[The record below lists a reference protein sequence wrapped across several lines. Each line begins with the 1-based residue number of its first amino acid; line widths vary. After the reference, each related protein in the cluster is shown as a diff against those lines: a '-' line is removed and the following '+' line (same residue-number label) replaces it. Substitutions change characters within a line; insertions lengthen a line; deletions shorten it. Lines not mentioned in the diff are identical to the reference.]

1 MRRAAPAAAPVAVDK
16 EVKRKQRMGDIKLDL
31 HRVLLDNLNLAALE
45 HATEAD
51 LRAEINAISAE
62 HLNDN
67 AIVLGREDRIILNKE
82 LYDEVTGLGPLET
95 LLQDESVNDILVNG
109 PQQIFVE
116 RSGKLELTDVTF
128 KDERHLLRIID
139 KIVSAVGRRV
149 DESKPYVDARLKDG
163 SRFNAMVPPVAV
175 DGSLVSIRKFKKD
188 KLGIDDLVQFG
199 AFSEEMAAYL
209 QAAVSTR
216 LNVIVSGG
224 TGSGKTTTLNALS
237 SFIADDER
245 ILTIEDTA
253 ELQLQQ
259 THVGRMESRP
269 PNVEGKGEVSP
280 RDCLKNALRM
290 RPDRIIVG
298 ETRGEEVIDMLQ
310 AMNTGHDGSM
320 TTIHANNPR
329 DGISRLENMVA
340 MAGIEMPLK
349 AVRSQISSAVNLIVQ
364 ASRLQDGSR
373 RMTSITEITG
383 MEGDVISMQEIF
395 RFQRVGPDARQQDH
409 RPLSQP
415 QACAATSPSAS
426 ASGAMICPRPSLN
439 PSQRSK
445 PHGHQCRTHHLRSDL
460 YRRAGA
466 RRRASIWRLFGRS
479 ISLNSRVNRRL
490 EMIEKGDTPRGG
502 AGQICARRCSSTR
515 KSKGIPL
522 YSLWLSEKA
531 QKGRDCLLPATADH
545 GDGRP
550 FGSVLPWPDRR
561 HRDRSTRAHRRLHR
575 HGGRCC
581 VYVGVHESQQAHGD
595 HRRTAPRC
603 GRADGA
609 LLARRSPV
617 HQRHHHREQRNP
629 RPACLRIR
637 CDRG

>member
-1 MRRAAPAAAPVAVDK
+1 MFSKFKKTGATAAVPVVESTPVAETAPDMAAVASTVTRKTPQQNPARAVPQDK
-16 EVKRKQRMGDIKLDL
+16 DRKRKERMGEIKLDL

-45 HATEAD
+45 HATEQD
-51 LRAEINAISAE
+51 LRQEISAISSE
-62 HLNDN
+62 FLEERS
-67 AIVLGREDRIILNKE
+67 IVLNREDRLTLTSE

-95 LLQDESVNDILVNG
+95 LLKDDTVNDILVNG
-109 PQQIFVE
+109 PEQIFVE
-116 RSGKLELTDVTF
+116 RDGKLELSEVTF

-149 DESKPYVDARLKDG
+149 DESNPYVDARLKDG

-199 AFSEEMAAYL
+199 AFTEEMAAYL
-209 QAAVSTR
+209 QAAVATR
-216 LNVIVSGG
+216 LNIIVSGG

-237 SFIADDER
+237 SFIDDNER

-320 TTIHANNPR
+320 TTIHANSAR
-329 DGISRLENMVA
+329 DGISRLENMIA

-349 AVRSQISSAVNLIVQ
+349 AVRNQISSAVNLIVQ

-383 MEGDVISMQEIF
+383 MEGEVISMQEIF
-395 RFQRVGPDARQQDH
+395 RYQRVGLTPENKIIGH
-409 RPLSQP
+409 FT
-415 QACAATSPSAS
+415 ATGVRSAY
-426 ASGAMICPRPSLN
+426 AERFRMWGY
-439 PSQRSK
+439 
-445 PHGHQCRTHHLRSDL
+445 D
-460 YRRAGA
+460 
-466 RRRASIWRLFGRS
+466 
-479 ISLNSRVNRRL
+479 
-490 EMIEKGDTPRGG
+490 
-502 AGQICARRCSSTR
+502 
-515 KSKGIPL
+515 
-522 YSLWLSEKA
+522 
-531 QKGRDCLLPATADH
+531 LPAAIYE
-545 GDGRP
+545 P
-550 FGSVLPWPDRR
+550 
-561 HRDRSTRAHRRLHR
+561 ST
-575 HGGRCC
+575 GK
-581 VYVGVHESQQAHGD
+581 
-595 HRRTAPRC
+595 
-603 GRADGA
+603 
-609 LLARRSPV
+609 
-617 HQRHHHREQRNP
+617 
-629 RPACLRIR
+629 
-637 CDRG
+637 